1 MPKNTFYYHLSF
13 SAKLSLLL
21 SLLAL
26 VLLTL
31 LILLIIPKMQKEQ
44 YEYKIKQIEQT
55 IDLNTQQL
63 KLSVDYIISDG
74 KNSSLRTKEKF
85 LYELYKMENKV
96 FNINNIRSYLNTKEK
111 DLKCEILYLDENL
124 KIKYKKNIKNKSVF
138 DEFIEKKID
147 FNTWKVFIKKDE
159 ETFCPSITKH
169 VIYRKKLKNNDS
181 LLLMCN
187 TKDIQNNDENIE
199 EKIKTYIQK
208 SFSFT
213 ENIHKGNTFLM

>member
-124 KIKYKKNIKNKSVF
+124 KIKYKKNDRKN
-138 DEFIEKKID
+138 
-147 FNTWKVFIKKDE
+147 
-159 ETFCPSITKH
+159 
-169 VIYRKKLKNNDS
+169 Y
-181 LLLMCN
+181 
-187 TKDIQNNDENIE
+187 
-199 EKIKTYIQK
+199 
-208 SFSFT
+208 
-213 ENIHKGNTFLM
+213 